1 MSEVINTNDASFET
15 DVIVR
20 SQLGLVIVDFWADW
34 CAPCR
39 MLAPVL
45 ESVVAEFADQ
55 VTLVKAETEQNAQA
69 SQQFSVSGIPAV
81 FAVLDGGVIDSFQG
95 AMPEDAIRSWIQGCL
110 SKLDLQQIEQK
121 IESAPA
127 EAEASLREMLENG
140 GEDSIKVLLLR
151 ALHQQNKSEEVQ
163 AMLDELS
170 KRGFLEPECEQIAAL
185 MNLSQA
191 ASADIDALRSAAES
205 APDDLNAQ
213 FALAEGLAGQKSYED
228 AFEICLQLVQEDR
241 QGTGEQ
247 ARLLMLDA
255 FKVLGDDSELTRDYR
270 RKLSMVLY

>member
-1 MSEVINTNDASFET
+1 MSEVINTNDSSFET
-15 DVIVR
+15 DVMIR

-45 ESVVAEFADQ
+45 ESVVAEFADR

-69 SQQFSVSGIPAV
+69 SQQFGVSGIPAV
-81 FAVLDGGVIDSFQG
+81 FAVLDGEVIDSFQG

-110 SKLDLQQIEQK
+110 SKLDLQEIEQK
-121 IESAPA
+121 IEATPA
-127 EAEASLREMLENG
+127 EAEASLREMLECG
-140 GEDSIKVLLLR
+140 GDDTTKVLLLR
-151 ALHQQNKSEEVQ
+151 ALHQQNKTEEVQ

-170 KRGFLEPECEQIAAL
+170 KRGFLEPECEQIAAS

-191 ASADIDALRSAAES
+191 ASADMDALRSAAES
-205 APDDLNAQ
+205 APNDLNAQ
-213 FALAEGLAGQKSYED
+213 FALAEGLAGQQSYQD
-228 AFEICLQLVQEDR
+228 AFEICLRLVQEDR
-241 QGTGEQ
+241 QATGEQ

-270 RKLSMVLY
+270 RRLSMVLY

>member
-39 MLAPVL
+39 MLAPAL

-69 SQQFSVSGIPAV
+69 SQQFGVSGIPAV
-81 FAVLDGGVIDSFQG
+81 FAILDGEVVDSFQG
-95 AMPEDAIRSWIQGCL
+95 AMPEDAIRSWIQSCL
-110 SKLDLQQIEQK
+110 CKLDLQQIEQK

-127 EAEASLREMLENG
+127 EAEASLREMLANG
-140 GEDSIKVLLLR
+140 GDESAKVLLLR
-151 ALHQQNKSEEVQ
+151 ALHQQNKSEEVH

-170 KRGFLEPECEQIAAL
+170 KRGFLEPECEQIAAS

-191 ASADIDALRSAAES
+191 ASADIDALRSHADS
-205 APDDLNAQ
+205 APDDLSAQ
-213 FALAEGLAGQKSYED
+213 FALAEGLAGQQSYED
-228 AFEICLQLVQEDR
+228 AFEICLRLVQEDR

-255 FKVLGDDSELTRDYR
+255 FKVLGDDSGLTRDYR